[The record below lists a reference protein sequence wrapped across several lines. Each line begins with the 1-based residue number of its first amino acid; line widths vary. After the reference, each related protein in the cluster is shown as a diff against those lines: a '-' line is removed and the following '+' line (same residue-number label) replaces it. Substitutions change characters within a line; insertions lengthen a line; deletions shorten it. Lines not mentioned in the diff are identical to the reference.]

1 MLVIEIIDVSDILGA
16 KMSLVPSKAS
26 CALSTVTVGEK
37 VMC

>member
-16 KMSLVPSKAS
+16 KMSLVPFKAS
-26 CALSTVTVGEK
+26 CALSMVSVGEK